1 MDIQTIANSTF
12 NSEHSVMGL
21 HKLLLTEEEHKAL
34 TDTLKN
40 HEKLKEEHEALRK
53 ACAKHKHDFAD
64 LWKKFQDLKE
74 EYEAVGEACLRHKH
88 AFADL
93 WKIHQD
99 LKEEYAEAEWNEGL
113 NFHQRL
119 ANGERCE

>member
-12 NSEHSVMGL
+12 NSEHNDIMRF

-40 HEKLKEEHEALRK
+40 HEKLKEEYEALRK
-53 ACAKHKHDFAD
+53 ACGKQKHDFAN
-64 LWKKFQDLKE
+64 LWKS
-74 EYEAVGEACLRHKH
+74 
-88 AFADL
+88 
-93 WKIHQD
+93 HQ
-99 LKEEYAEAEWNEGL
+99 NL

-119 ANGERCE
+119 ANGEKCE